1 MGPVTG
7 IAAGFAAALG
17 AMALYRALERRL
29 RAAKKTVDDLRGAD
43 SRSVIDFELD
53 SATGVYRAK

>member
-1 MGPVTG
+1 MGPLTG

-29 RAAKKTVDDLRGAD
+29 RAAKKTVDDLRGVDA
-43 SRSVIDFELD
+43 RSVIDFELD
-53 SATGVYRAK
+53 TATGVYRTK

>member
-17 AMALYRALERRL
+17 AMALYRAFERRL
-29 RAAKKTVDDLRGAD
+29 RAAKKTVDDLRAV
-43 SRSVIDFELD
+43 SPRSVIDFELD